1 MRPSSILALPVAAH
15 AINVV
20 ISNDD
25 GWAEIN
31 IREFYSS
38 LTDAGYDCLI
48 SAPAENKSGTGSS
61 DEEPE
66 QVGDDGC
73 EFASCPAGSP
83 PYGRNGSMTRF
94 TVSQNTLT
102 ECVCEKVLMTVKCSM

>member
-1 MRPSSILALPVAAH
+1 MRAFSILLLLLPIAAH

-31 IREFYSS
+31 IRKFYYS
-38 LTDAGYDCLI
+38 LTNAGFDSII
-48 SAPAENKSGTGSS
+48 SAPAENESGTGSS
-61 DEEPE
+61 DEPPE
-66 QVGDDGC
+66 EVGSSGC

-83 PYGRNGSMTRF
+83 PYGRNESMPHF
-94 TVSQNTLT
+94 NVSDAVI
-102 ECVCEKVLMTVKCSM
+102 EGASASG

>member
-1 MRPSSILALPVAAH
+1 MKPSSLYTLVLPIAAQ

-38 LTDAGYDCLI
+38 LTKAGFDCII

-66 QVGDDGC
+66 EVGNDGC
-73 EFASCPAGSP
+73 EFESCPAGSP
-83 PYGRNGSMTRF
+83 AYGRNESMERF
-94 TVSQNTLT
+94 NVSVNLYFKDKG
-102 ECVCEKVLMTVKCSM
+102 VWRG